1 MTDSS
6 IDALVARLR
15 NGDAGAAEELVRT
28 YEPFLRMVI
37 RRQLSAS
44 QRSKFDSVDIVQ
56 SIWMD
61 VLEGFSRPQWQF
73 ANQTQLQAFLVKI
86 AKNRLIDRWR
96 QQQGMAGLT
105 QILSDDIETNDT
117 PSQEAIS
124 SELWTHLLSL
134 CPPHHRPILELK
146 RQGYKIVEIADS
158 IGMHAGSIRRIL
170 SDLSKRLTQQS
181 KAELVSSSE
190 FC

>member
-96 QQQGMAGLT
+96 QQQGMSGLS
-105 QILSDDIETNDT
+105 QILSDDIATNDT

-124 SELWTHLLSL
+124 SELWTQLLNH

-146 RQGYKIVEIADS
+146 RQGYKIVEIAER

-170 SDLSKRLTQQS
+170 SDLSKRYTQQS
-181 KAELVSSSE
+181 QAEMVSSSE

>member
-96 QQQGMAGLT
+96 QQQGIAGLS
-105 QILSDDIETNDT
+105 QILSDDIATNDT

-124 SELWTHLLSL
+124 SEIWTQLLNH

-146 RQGYKIVEIADS
+146 RQGYKIVEIAER

-170 SDLSKRLTQQS
+170 SDLSKRYTQQS
-181 KAELVSSSE
+181 QAEMVSSSE
-190 FC
+190 FF